1 MLIAILATTLAALPA
16 PVGTAGPDAADARCI
31 ALMNYMI
38 AKGTPEQQG
47 AARAGTIYFI
57 GKLRGRNPSV
67 NVAAVLK
74 SAADAA
80 TQAKM
85 NAQAEI
91 KRCGDEV
98 TAAANSLR
106 PPAPATP
113 RKP

>member
-1 MLIAILATTLAALPA
+1 MLFAIFAATLVAAPA
-16 PVGTAGPDAADARCI
+16 PVGTTGPDAADARCI

-38 AKGTPEQQG
+38 AKGTPEQQN

-67 NVAAVLK
+67 NVAVVLK

-80 TQAKM
+80 SQAKM

-98 TAAANSLR
+98 TAAANALR
-106 PPAPATP
+106 PPSAATP